1 MAHSEDFIFG
11 VRTVTEAI
19 QSGKEVHKV
28 LLKKG
33 GRSENM
39 SALLEL
45 IHYRDIPFQYVPEE
59 KLNRLTRKNHQGV
72 IAFLSA
78 VEYQDIT
85 KLLPM
90 LFEEGR
96 VPLILILD
104 NVTDVR
110 NFGSIARSAECAGA
124 DAIVIPVKGSAQ
136 ITSDALKTSAGALN
150 YIPVC
155 RTFRLK
161 ETVAYLKE
169 SGLQIIAA
177 TEKGNQ
183 PYYKADLTCP
193 TAIILGAEDVGI
205 SPELLKMTD
214 TWISI
219 PMGGNIASLN
229 VSVAAGILLFET
241 RRQRA
246 EM

>member
-11 VRTVTEAI
+11 VRTVSEAI
-19 QSGKEVHKV
+19 QSGKEIHKV

-39 SALLEL
+39 AALLEL

-59 KLNRLTRKNHQGV
+59 KLNGLTRKNHQGV

-96 VPLILILD
+96 VPIVLILD

-155 RTFRLK
+155 RTFHLK
-161 ETVAYLKE
+161 ETVSYLKE

-177 TEKGNQ
+177 TEKGSQ

-205 SPELLKMTD
+205 SPELLRMTE

-219 PMGGNIASLN
+219 PMAGNIASLN

-246 EM
+246 EI